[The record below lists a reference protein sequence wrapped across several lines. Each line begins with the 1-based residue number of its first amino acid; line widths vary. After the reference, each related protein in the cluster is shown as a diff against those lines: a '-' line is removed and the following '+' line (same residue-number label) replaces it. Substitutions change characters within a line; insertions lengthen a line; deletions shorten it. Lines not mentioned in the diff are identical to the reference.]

1 MAGIVNKVYSVFRY
15 TTIRLLSPQPQ
26 LDNYA
31 WQINKRTN
39 KNVFFISNIKYLFY
53 LQYSL

>member
-15 TTIRLLSPQPQ
+15 TTIRLLSPQTQ

-39 KNVFFISNIKYLFY
+39 KNVFFYQ
-53 LQYSL
+53 QY